1 MKKVTTFLLA
11 AAMLLAGATFAL
23 AEDVF
28 VTQYGKKYHKAES
41 HYLQGKEGV
50 IKLTREEAEEQG
62 YEPSKEFM
70 ESEEE
75 TKKN

>member
-1 MKKVTTFLLA
+1 MKKITTFLLA
-11 AAMLLAGATFAL
+11 AAMVFASATFAL

-28 VTQYGKKYHKAES
+28 VTQYGKKYHKVDS
-41 HYLQGKEGV
+41 HYLQGKKEV

-62 YEPSKEFM
+62 YEPSKEFIQ
-70 ESEEE
+70 SEEE